1 MLFVMSKSTVALQ
14 RCQIMFYENLMNI
27 NSYRHQIVLTS
38 ALTTICVFSAFGCS
52 KTNNPSLED
61 PQKIIQKSEAVRT
74 NVSEQAKEID
84 RKTPH
89 EDPGKVKK

>member
-1 MLFVMSKSTVALQ
+1 M
-14 RCQIMFYENLMNI
+14 
-27 NSYRHQIVLTS
+27 
-38 ALTTICVFSAFGCS
+38 ICVFGAFGCS
-52 KTNNPSLED
+52 KTNNPSSED